1 MKAITLSLSALLLLA
16 WSVDSDAARRGLAS
30 RKARAKAT
38 GAAVAI
44 AQTVK
49 KTKVRKLHAM
59 VRKELQ
65 KRGIKVK
72 RRPVPRKL
80 TRRRAK
86 RRMVAYARAHRL
98 ARIYEVRVRATAGDE
113 LVVSLSEKKAPKMR
127 RAYSAKLP
135 IRDLEQL
142 DEVVPRLV
150 EAVVERKEPR
160 VTKSVKVAG
169 AMQSQ
174 EVPSTEQTVQAAPDA
189 PVEAPEGEVRSQWL
203 WGFSLQPGVLM
214 VSPVGMFGGSG
225 QLYYQRNNL
234 RFGVEV
240 GGMGGGGTLVN
251 ITARAQYLYE
261 LTPQITAVGGGGL
274 SYTMMENGEFDGSG
288 GSASITLGAQL
299 ARFSWA
305 LLVAEAEF
313 VLPFFSIVRDG
324 FEFNNGIT
332 SIVNEK
338 AYTPAAM
345 FKLSCLF

>member
-1 MKAITLSLSALLLLA
+1 MKALTLSVSALLLLA
-16 WSVDSDAARRGLAS
+16 WSVDSDAARRGR

-65 KRGIKVK
+65 KHGIKVK

-80 TRRRAK
+80 TRTRAK
-86 RRMVAYARAHRL
+86 RRMVAYARANRL
-98 ARIYEVRVRATAGDE
+98 ARIYEVRVSASAGDE
-113 LVVSLSEKKAPKMR
+113 LMVSLSEKKAPKMR
-127 RAYSAKLP
+127 KAYSAKLP

-142 DEVVPRLV
+142 DEVVPTLV
-150 EAVVERKEPR
+150 RAVVERKEPR

-174 EVPSTEQTVQAAPDA
+174 ESATTEETVQAAPDS
-189 PVEAPEGEVRSQWL
+189 PVEAPEGAVRSQWL

-225 QLYYQRNNL
+225 QLYYQRNNM
-234 RFGVEV
+234 RYGVEV
-240 GGMGGGGTLVN
+240 GGMGGGGTLIN
-251 ITARAQYLYE
+251 ITARAQYLYQ
-261 LTPQITAVGGGGL
+261 LTPEITAVGGGGI

-299 ARFSWA
+299 AKFTWA

-338 AYTPAAM
+338 AYTPAAVL
-345 FKLSCLF
+345 KLSCLF

>member
-1 MKAITLSLSALLLLA
+1 MKALALFVSAFLLVA
-16 WSVDSDAARRGLAS
+16 WSVDSDAARRS
-30 RKARAKAT
+30 RRKAKPRK

-59 VRKELQ
+59 VREELQ

-80 TRRRAK
+80 TRAK
-86 RRMVAYARAHRL
+86 RRLVAYARAHRL
-98 ARIYEVRVRATAGDE
+98 ARVYEVRVRASSGDG
-113 LVVSLSEKKAPKMR
+113 LVVSLAEKKAPKMR
-127 RAYSAKLP
+127 KAYSAKIS
-135 IRDLEQL
+135 IRDLEEL
-142 DEVVPRLV
+142 DEAVPNLV

-160 VTKSVKVAG
+160 VTKPVKVAG

-174 EVPSTEQTVQAAPDA
+174 EVPTTEETVQAAPTS
-189 PVEAPEGEVRSQWL
+189 PVEAAEGEVRSQWL

-214 VSPVGMFGGSG
+214 VSPAGMFGGSG
-225 QLYYQRNNL
+225 QLYYQRNNML
-234 RFGVEV
+234 YGLEI

-251 ITARAQYLYE
+251 LTARAKYIYE
-261 LTPQITAVGGGGL
+261 LTPQISALGGGGL

-288 GSASITLGAQL
+288 GSASVTLGLQL
-299 ARFSWA
+299 SKFTWA

-324 FEFNNGIT
+324 FEFDNGIT

-338 AYTPAAM
+338 AYTPAAIL
-345 FKLSCLF
+345 KLSCLF